1 MKRPRLTYL
10 VQTQPGF
17 EAIAAN
23 EIEQSLDGATL
34 RGTRSVA
41 DKNGMLLFDYNGD
54 ARDLMQLRT
63 IEDLFVV
70 LATLP
75 DLPPT
80 RDALAVLSQI
90 ANRATTIE
98 PALTLARQIQP
109 GSGSRG
115 KLRFRVISRQIGTTA
130 YRRVDAQNAIER
142 GIVARGDH
150 RWQLAEANAIEF
162 WLTLLPTPV
171 ARPAG
176 ASTHS
181 VSPSTGS
188 GGASGQARSGGTSGQ
203 AGRNLSEVI
212 LALRLSDERMRH
224 REYKLEHLPASL
236 RPTAAA
242 ALAWLT
248 QPAADDVFLD
258 PMCGAGTIL
267 IERANMGRY
276 KLLLGGD
283 RREEALA
290 VARANVG
297 PRYKPIELRQ
307 WDARDLPI
315 DAGSASAVA
324 VNLPFGKQIGTPE
337 ENRALYP
344 AFLREIARVLRP
356 GGRLV
361 ALTADGR
368 SLAESLRRTNTLVRH
383 QTYPVQVLGQ
393 SASVYVIER
402 VK

>member
-1 MKRPRLTYL
+1 MKRTRLSFL
-10 VQTQPGF
+10 AQTQPGF
-17 EAIAAN
+17 EAIAAD
-23 EIEQSLDGATL
+23 EIAQTLDDAII
-34 RGTRSVA
+34 RGTRTVA
-41 DKNGMLLFDYNGD
+41 DKNGMLLFDYSGD
-54 ARDLMQLRT
+54 ARDLMELRT

-70 LATLP
+70 VATLP

-80 RDALAVLSQI
+80 RDALRALEQA

-98 PALTLARQIQP
+98 PALTLARQTQP
-109 GSGSRG
+109 GSGGRG
-115 KLRFRVISRQIGTTA
+115 KLRFRVISRQVGTTA
-130 YRRVDAQNAIER
+130 YRRVDAQRAIER
-142 GIVARGDH
+142 GIATRGDH
-150 RWQLAEANAIEF
+150 RWQLADDKAIEF
-162 WLTLLPTPV
+162 WLTLLPNPA
-171 ARPAG
+171 AR
-176 ASTHS
+176 STG
-181 VSPSTGS
+181 PSTGS
-188 GGASGQARSGGTSGQ
+188 GAASGQ
-203 AGRNLSEVI
+203 AGRNLSEA
-212 LALRLSDERMRH
+212 LLTLRLSDERMRH
-224 REYKLEHLPASL
+224 REYKLEHMPASL

-276 KLLLGGD
+276 TQLLGGD

-290 VARANVG
+290 VARGNVG

-307 WDARDLPI
+307 WDARDLPL
-315 DAGSASAVA
+315 DAGSVSAVA

-344 AFLREIARVLRP
+344 AALREIARVLRP

-368 SLAESLRRTNTLVRH
+368 SLVESLRRTNSLARR
-383 QTYPVQVLGQ
+383 QMYPVQVLGQ
-393 SASVYVIER
+393 SAGVYVIEK
-402 VK
+402 VQS

>member
-1 MKRPRLTYL
+1 MKRIRLTYL
-10 VQTQPGF
+10 AQTQPGF
-17 EAIAAN
+17 EAIAAD
-23 EIEQSLDGATL
+23 EIAQSLDGAIM

-63 IEDLFVV
+63 IEDLFAVI
-70 LATLP
+70 ATLP

-80 RDALAVLSQI
+80 RDALRTLEQA

-109 GSGSRG
+109 SSGGRG
-115 KLRFRVISRQIGTTA
+115 KLRFRVISRQVGTTA

-142 GIVARGDH
+142 GIATRGDH
-150 RWQLAEANAIEF
+150 RWQLADDSAIEF
-162 WLTLLPTPV
+162 WLTLLPN
-171 ARPAG
+171 PA
-176 ASTHS
+176 
-181 VSPSTGS
+181 
-188 GGASGQARSGGTSGQ
+188 
-203 AGRNLSEVI
+203 AGRSQSEVI

-224 REYKLEHLPASL
+224 REYKLEHMPASL

-248 QPAADDVFLD
+248 QPADDDVFLD

-283 RREEALA
+283 RREDALA

-315 DAGSASAVA
+315 DAGSVNAVA

-344 AFLREIARVLRP
+344 AFLREIARALRP

-361 ALTADGR
+361 AITADGR
-368 SLAESLRRTNTLVRH
+368 GIAEALRRTNSLARR
-383 QTYPVQVLGQ
+383 QMYPVQVLGQ
-393 SASVYVIER
+393 SAGVYVIEK
-402 VK
+402 VTSDK

>member
-1 MKRPRLTYL
+1 MKRTRLTYL

-17 EAIAAN
+17 EAIAAD
-23 EIEQSLDGATL
+23 EIAQALDGAIVH
-34 RGTRSVA
+34 GTRSVA
-41 DKNGMLLFDYNGD
+41 DKNSMLLFDYNGE
-54 ARDLMQLRT
+54 ARDLMELRT

-80 RDALAVLSQI
+80 RDALRALEQA

-98 PALTLARQIQP
+98 PALTLARQVQP
-109 GSGSRG
+109 GSGGRG
-115 KLRFRVISRQIGTTA
+115 KLRFRVISRQVGTTA
-130 YRRVDAQNAIER
+130 YRRVDAQRAIER
-142 GIVARGDH
+142 GIATRGDH
-150 RWQLAEANAIEF
+150 RWQLADDNAIEF
-162 WLTLLPTPV
+162 WLTLLPN
-171 ARPAG
+171 PA
-176 ASTHS
+176 
-181 VSPSTGS
+181 
-188 GGASGQARSGGTSGQ
+188 
-203 AGRNLSEVI
+203 AGRSQSEVI

-224 REYKLEHLPASL
+224 REYKLEHMPASL

-248 QPAADDVFLD
+248 QPADDDVFLD

-290 VARANVG
+290 MARANVG

-368 SLAESLRRTNTLVRH
+368 SLVESLRRTNYLARR

-393 SASVYVIER
+393 SASVYVLER
-402 VK
+402 I

>member
-1 MKRPRLTYL
+1 MKRNRLTYL
-10 VQTQPGF
+10 AQTQPGF
-17 EAIAAN
+17 EAIAAD
-23 EIEQSLDGATL
+23 EIAQSLDGAIVQ
-34 RGTRSVA
+34 GMRSVA
-41 DKNGMLLFDYNGD
+41 DKNGMLLFDYTGD
-54 ARDLMQLRT
+54 ARDLMELRT

-70 LATLP
+70 IATLP

-80 RDALAVLSQI
+80 RDALGVLEQT

-98 PALTLARQIQP
+98 LALTLARQIRP
-109 GSGSRG
+109 GSGGRG
-115 KLRFRVISRQIGTTA
+115 KLRFRVISRQVGTTA
-130 YRRVDAQNAIER
+130 YRRVDAQRAVER
-142 GIVARGDH
+142 GIAMRGDH
-150 RWQLAEANAIEF
+150 RWQLADDNAIEF
-162 WLTLLPTPV
+162 WLTLLPN
-171 ARPAG
+171 PATRS
-176 ASTHS
+176 A
-181 VSPSTGS
+181 SPST
-188 GGASGQARSGGTSGQ
+188 RSGGISRQ
-203 AGRNLSEVI
+203 AGRNQNEVI

-224 REYKLEHLPASL
+224 REYKLEHMPASL

-248 QPAADDVFLD
+248 QPADDDVFLD

-315 DAGSASAVA
+315 DAGAISAVA
-324 VNLPFGKQIGTPE
+324 ANLPFGKQIGTPE

-344 AFLREIARVLRP
+344 TFLREVARVLRP

-368 SLAESLRRTNTLVRH
+368 GLAESLRRTRLLVRR
-383 QTYPVQVLGQ
+383 QVYPVQVLGQ
-393 SASVYVIER
+393 SAGVYVIEK
-402 VK
+402 VQS

>member
-1 MKRPRLTYL
+1 MKHTRLSYL
-10 VQTQPGF
+10 AQTQPGF
-17 EAIAAN
+17 EAIAAD
-23 EIEQSLDGATL
+23 EIAQTLDGAIM
-34 RGTRSVA
+34 RGTRTVA
-41 DKNGMLLFDYNGD
+41 DKNGMLLFDYSGD
-54 ARDLMQLRT
+54 ARDLMELRT

-70 LATLP
+70 IATLP

-80 RDALAVLSQI
+80 RDALRTLEQA
-90 ANRATTIE
+90 ANRTTTIE
-98 PALTLARQIQP
+98 PALTLARQLQP
-109 GSGSRG
+109 RSGGHG
-115 KLRFRVISRQIGTTA
+115 KLRFRVISRQVGTTA
-130 YRRVDAQNAIER
+130 YRRVDAQRAIER
-142 GIVARGDH
+142 GIATRDDH
-150 RWQLAEANAIEF
+150 RWQLADDKAIEF
-162 WLTLLPTPV
+162 WLTLLPNP
-171 ARPAG
+171 
-176 ASTHS
+176 
-181 VSPSTGS
+181 
-188 GGASGQARSGGTSGQ
+188 ASGRSQ
-203 AGRNLSEVI
+203 SEVI

-248 QPAADDVFLD
+248 QPADDDVFLD

-276 KLLLGGD
+276 TLLLGGD

-290 VARANVG
+290 VARGNVG

-307 WDARDLPI
+307 WDARNLPL
-315 DAGSASAVA
+315 DAGSVSAVA

-361 ALTADGR
+361 ALTADAR
-368 SLAESLRRTNTLVRH
+368 SLVESLRRTNSLARR
-383 QTYPVQVLGQ
+383 QTYPVQLLGQ
-393 SASVYVIER
+393 SAGVYVIDR

>member
-1 MKRPRLTYL
+1 MKRTRLTYL
-10 VQTQPGF
+10 AQTQPGF
-17 EAIAAN
+17 EAIAAD
-23 EIEQSLDGATL
+23 EIAQALDGAIVQ
-34 RGTRSVA
+34 GTRAVA

-54 ARDLMQLRT
+54 ARDLMELRT
-63 IEDLFVV
+63 IEDLFVE

-80 RDALAVLSQI
+80 RDALRALERA
-90 ANRATTIE
+90 ANRATTVE
-98 PALTLARQIQP
+98 PALTLARQVQP
-109 GSGSRG
+109 GSGGRG
-115 KLRFRVISRQIGTTA
+115 KLRFRVISRQVGTTA
-130 YRRVDAQNAIER
+130 YRRVDAQRAIER
-142 GIVARGDH
+142 GIATRGDH
-150 RWQLAEANAIEF
+150 RWQLADDNAIEF
-162 WLTLLPTPV
+162 WLTLLPN
-171 ARPAG
+171 PA
-176 ASTHS
+176 
-181 VSPSTGS
+181 
-188 GGASGQARSGGTSGQ
+188 
-203 AGRNLSEVI
+203 AGRNQSEVI

-224 REYKLEHLPASL
+224 REYKLEHMPASL

-248 QPAADDVFLD
+248 QPVDDDVFID

-283 RREEALA
+283 VRAEALA

-324 VNLPFGKQIGTPE
+324 VNLPFGKQVGTLE

-344 AFLREIARVLRP
+344 AFLREISRVLRP

-368 SLAESLRRTNTLVRH
+368 SLVESLRRTNNLARR
-383 QTYPVQVLGQ
+383 QMYPVQVLGQ
-393 SASVYVIER
+393 SASVYVLER
-402 VK
+402 V

>member
-1 MKRPRLTYL
+1 MKRTRLSFL
-10 VQTQPGF
+10 AQTQPGF
-17 EAIAAN
+17 EAIAAD
-23 EIEQSLDGATL
+23 EITQTLDDAIIH
-34 RGTRSVA
+34 GTRTVA
-41 DKNGMLLFDYNGD
+41 DKNGMLLFDYSGD
-54 ARDLMQLRT
+54 ARDLMELHT

-70 LATLP
+70 VATLP
-75 DLPPT
+75 
-80 RDALAVLSQI
+80 
-90 ANRATTIE
+90 E

-109 GSGSRG
+109 GSGGRG
-115 KLRFRVISRQIGTTA
+115 KLRFRVISRQVGTTA
-130 YRRVDAQNAIER
+130 YRRVDAQRAIER
-142 GIVARGDH
+142 GIATRGDH
-150 RWQLAEANAIEF
+150 RWQLADDKATEF
-162 WLTLLPTPV
+162 WLTLLPN
-171 ARPAG
+171 PA
-176 ASTHS
+176 
-181 VSPSTGS
+181 
-188 GGASGQARSGGTSGQ
+188 
-203 AGRNLSEVI
+203 AGRNLSEA
-212 LALRLSDERMRH
+212 LLTLRLSDERTRH
-224 REYKLEHLPASL
+224 REYKLEHMPASL

-283 RREEALA
+283 RRVEALA

-307 WDARDLPI
+307 WDARDLPL
-315 DAGSASAVA
+315 DAGSVSAAA

-368 SLAESLRRTNTLVRH
+368 SLVEALRRTNSLARR
-383 QTYPVQVLGQ
+383 QMYPVQVLGQ
-393 SASVYVIER
+393 SSGVYVIEK
-402 VK
+402 VTSDK

>member
-1 MKRPRLTYL
+1 MKRTRLTYL
-10 VQTQPGF
+10 AQTQPGF
-17 EAIAAN
+17 EAIAAD
-23 EIEQSLDGATL
+23 EIAQMLDGAIV
-34 RGTRSVA
+34 RGTRTVA

-54 ARDLMQLRT
+54 AGDLMSLRT

-80 RDALAVLSQI
+80 RDALRTLEQA
-90 ANRATTIE
+90 ANRATTVE
-98 PALTLARQIQP
+98 PALTLVRQIQP
-109 GSGSRG
+109 GSGGRG
-115 KLRFRVISRQIGTTA
+115 KLRFRVISRQVGTTA

-142 GIVARGDH
+142 GIATRGDH
-150 RWQLAEANAIEF
+150 RWQLADDRAIEF
-162 WLTLLPTPV
+162 WLTLLPNP
-171 ARPAG
+171 P
-176 ASTHS
+176 
-181 VSPSTGS
+181 
-188 GGASGQARSGGTSGQ
+188 
-203 AGRNLSEVI
+203 AGRNQSEVI

-224 REYKLEHLPASL
+224 REYKLEHMPASL

-248 QPAADDVFLD
+248 QPADDDVFLD

-283 RREEALA
+283 RREDALA
-290 VARANVG
+290 ITRANVG

-315 DAGSASAVA
+315 DVGSVSAVA

-344 AFLREIARVLRP
+344 AVLREIARVLRP

-368 SLAESLRRTNTLVRH
+368 GLGESLRRTNNLARR
-383 QTYPVQVLGQ
+383 QMYPVQVLGQ
-393 SASVYVIER
+393 AAGVYVIER

>member
-1 MKRPRLTYL
+1 MKRTRLTYL
-10 VQTQPGF
+10 AQTQPGF
-17 EAIAAN
+17 EAIAAD
-23 EIEQSLDGATL
+23 EIAQSLDGATI
-34 RGTRSVA
+34 RGTRLVA

-54 ARDLMQLRT
+54 ARDLMELRT

-70 LATLP
+70 VATLP
-75 DLPPT
+75 SLPPT
-80 RDALAVLSQI
+80 RDALGVLEQT

-109 GSGSRG
+109 GSGGRG
-115 KLRFRVISRQIGTTA
+115 KLRFRVISRQVGTTA
-130 YRRVDAQNAIER
+130 YRRVDAQRAIER
-142 GIVARGDH
+142 GIATRGDH
-150 RWQLAEANAIEF
+150 RWQLADDKAIEF
-162 WLTLLPTPV
+162 WLTLLPNPA
-171 ARPAG
+171 ARSA
-176 ASTHS
+176 
-181 VSPSTGS
+181 GS
-188 GGASGQARSGGTSGQ
+188 GGASRP
-203 AGRNLSEVI
+203 AGRNLSEVL

-224 REYKLEHLPASL
+224 REYKLEHMPASL

-267 IERANMGRY
+267 IERAYMGRY
-276 KLLLGGD
+276 TQLLGGD

-290 VARANVG
+290 VARGNIG

-307 WDARDLPI
+307 WDARDLPL
-315 DAGSASAVA
+315 DAGSVSAVA
-324 VNLPFGKQIGTPE
+324 VNLPFGKQIGTIE

-368 SLAESLRRTNTLVRH
+368 SLVESLRRTNNLARR
-383 QTYPVQVLGQ
+383 QMYPVQVLGQ
-393 SASVYVIER
+393 PAGVYVIER
-402 VK
+402 V